1 LRKLTVA
8 LIAVLIIT
16 LSLLAVAV
24 AAYVMTAPTSVV
36 VTVNPPGDW
45 SVGPGWN

>member
-1 LRKLTVA
+1 MRKLA
-8 LIAVLIIT
+8 LFAVLIIT
-16 LSLLAVAV
+16 FSLIAVAV
-24 AAYVMTAPTSVV
+24 AAYVMTAPQSVT

>member
-1 LRKLTVA
+1 
-8 LIAVLIIT
+8 
-16 LSLLAVAV
+16 
-24 AAYVMTAPTSVV
+24 MTAPTSVV